1 MLCIWLS
8 APNVVSVVFISTKH
22 FIFYLMSM
30 IFLDF
35 AIDSKIRCLE
45 ISYCPH
51 GDLHHQINCGGHY
64 TNTDVAKWI
73 TQILSALMHVH
84 EHCVLRRDIKP
95 ANILLGNGMTAMLA
109 DFGIA
114 ILEDQA
120 PYAERC
126 GTPGY
131 EAPDIVATKQYGTLA
146 DIWSFSRVVF
156 ALVKIQTSI
165 LKMIY
170 ERSGEESPDRR
181 HSPAELTHL
190 MNSSSSSSDEV
201 EIEDETEIE
210 PSLSGHHAIRI
221 HAF

>member
-1 MLCIWLS
+1 MYF
-8 APNVVSVVFISTKH
+8 VVSAWCRVRS
-22 FIFYLMSM
+22 FYQYQAFYFLPDV
-30 IFLDF
+30 IDFLDF
-35 AIDSKIRCLE
+35 AIDSKIRCIE
-45 ISYCPH
+45 MSYCPH

-126 GTPGY
+126 GTLGY
-131 EAPDIVATKQYGTLA
+131 EAPETVAGKQYGTLA
-146 DIWSFSRVVF
+146 DIWSLVGWYVVCVF
-156 ALVKIQTSI
+156 VFFIFFCLTFILVFIGFDWFVFVCSI
-165 LKMIY
+165 
-170 ERSGEESPDRR
+170 
-181 HSPAELTHL
+181 
-190 MNSSSSSSDEV
+190 
-201 EIEDETEIE
+201 
-210 PSLSGHHAIRI
+210 
-221 HAF
+221 FCFC